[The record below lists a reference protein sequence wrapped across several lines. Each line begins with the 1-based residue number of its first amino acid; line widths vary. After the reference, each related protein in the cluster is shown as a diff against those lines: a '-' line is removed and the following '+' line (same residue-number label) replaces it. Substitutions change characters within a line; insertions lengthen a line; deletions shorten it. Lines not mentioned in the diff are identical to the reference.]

1 MSRRSSRGRKAPPGI
16 EALPQGVQK
25 GLRLLV
31 ISNKETIAT
40 MLDKD
45 TEAESD
51 EALAMACAEVMGQQQ
66 LNAESFLAR
75 FMCKAVLASYCREH
89 LGKSDNGNE
98 ATLAARIARVWS
110 TPSFLIDDD
119 GNDDDDDDE

>member
-1 MSRRSSRGRKAPPGI
+1 MD
-16 EALPQGVQK
+16 ALTQGVQK

-31 ISNKETIAT
+31 SSNKETIAA

-45 TEAESD
+45 AETESE

-75 FMCKAVLASYCREH
+75 FVCRAVLASHCKEH
-89 LGKSDNGNE
+89 LGKSDKGNE
-98 ATLAARIARVWS
+98 ATLAARVARVWS
-110 TPSFLIDDD
+110 APSFLVDAGDV
-119 GNDDDDDDE
+119 E